1 MHPLVAKLLVE
12 AEMVAAVAVAAV
24 AAVEAAEAA
33 EAADERMSKDSENEG
48 GSFKT

>member
-12 AEMVAAVAVAAV
+12 AAAVAAV